1 MTITRLH
8 VGPRLSEVAIHQ
20 GTVYLAGQVAADP
33 NADIQGQTQSVLDA
47 IDSLL
52 AQSQSNKSNLLQ
64 VTIYLKDMKDFP
76 GMNQVWEKWVVPGAT
91 PPRATVQALM
101 ANPSYLVEIKVI
113 AAQIS

>member
-1 MTITRLH
+1 MSITRLH

-20 GTVYLAGQVAADP
+20 STVYLAGQVAADA

-113 AAQIS
+113 AAQV